1 MRNPINR
8 YPEVFAEGKCARH
21 PFSADWFHED
31 ARGGRAVERQRSR
44 AQQACSG
51 CPLQAQCLA
60 MALEFEADDGHSWGI
75 WGGVSARD
83 RREVLRDLA
92 ASGAPRA
99 AVDFDELAEN
109 VLEPCRSVQAQVI
122 PLPRTKQRYPLQLV
136 RRIA

>member
-1 MRNPINR
+1 MKNPINR
-8 YPEVFAEGKCARH
+8 YWEVFAEGKCAQH

-51 CPLQAQCLA
+51 CPLRPQCLA

-83 RREVLRDLA
+83 RREVLQALA
-92 ASGAPRA
+92 ASGAPRD
-99 AVDFDELAEN
+99 AVDFDQLAVN
-109 VLEPCRSVQAQVI
+109 VLEPGEVGQAQVI
-122 PLPRTKQRYPLQLV
+122 PLPRPRQLGPLPFV